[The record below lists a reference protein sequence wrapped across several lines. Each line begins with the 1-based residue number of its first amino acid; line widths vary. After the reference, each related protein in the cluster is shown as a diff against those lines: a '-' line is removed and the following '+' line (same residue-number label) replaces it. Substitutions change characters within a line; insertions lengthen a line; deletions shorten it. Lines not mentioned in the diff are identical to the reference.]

1 MYHYREA
8 NKLRQKNDEP
18 LDSLTGRK
26 GNRELNKKMIALS
39 TAITLGLGS
48 MFTIQHADAE
58 SIKEMQEKTKRIEEQ
73 QSGVKTDI
81 NRADQHIN
89 KLQNQQETVEQQIH
103 RLELAINDS
112 TQKIAEKSIQIEE
125 TKEEIEALKAEII
138 VLKERIAKRNELL
151 KERAVSLQES
161 GGNVSYLEVLLGS
174 SSFSDFI
181 GRVGAVT
188 TIVEADQEI
197 LKQHEIDKKDLE
209 DKQKS
214 VETKLNNLESMRAE
228 LENMKSQLTAQ
239 KGQKDK
245 LMAQLEEKEDDA
257 HELKMNLKEEEEN
270 LAAQASA
277 MKEAINLEKNRLA
290 ELEAAR
296 KKAAAEEKKR
306 AAEAAAAA
314 AKQSAASA
322 KSSSGSSSSNTPAVT
337 SAPPVSSG
345 QFTRPSAGRVT
356 SQIGSRWNKFH
367 AGIDIAQSGTV
378 PVVAAADGVV
388 IRSYLSS
395 SYGNCIMVSHSIGGQ
410 TYTTVYA
417 HLSSRN
423 VGSGQV
429 VAKGQQIGIMGNTG
443 HSFGQ
448 HLHFELHK
456 GAWNVSKTNAVN
468 PLNYV
473 SM

>member
-1 MYHYREA
+1 M
-8 NKLRQKNDEP
+8 L
-18 LDSLTGRK
+18 
-26 GNRELNKKMIALS
+26 ALS

-58 SIKEMQEKTKRIEEQ
+58 SIEEMQEKTKKIEEK
-73 QSGVKTDI
+73 QSGVKSDI
-81 NRADQHIN
+81 NKADQDIN

-112 TQKIAEKSIQIEE
+112 TQKITEKNIQIQE
-125 TKEEIEALKAEII
+125 TKEEIEVLKAEII
-138 VLKERIAKRNELL
+138 VLKERIAKRNEVL

-181 GRVGAVT
+181 GRVGAVA

-209 DKQKS
+209 EKQTS
-214 VETKLNNLESMRAE
+214 VETKLSNLESMLAE
-228 LENMKSQLTAQ
+228 LEKMKSQLTAQ

-245 LMAQLEEKEDDA
+245 LMAKLEEKEHDA

-296 KKAAAEEKKR
+296 KKAAAEAKKR

-314 AKQSAASA
+314 AKQKSAASA
-322 KSSSGSSSSNTPAVT
+322 KSNSSSSSSSSSSNTPAVT

-395 SYGNCIMVSHSIGGQ
+395 SYGNCVMVSHSIGGQ

-417 HLSSRN
+417 HLNSRN
-423 VGSGQV
+423 VGTGQV

-443 HSFGQ
+443 HSYGQ

>member
-1 MYHYREA
+1 M
-8 NKLRQKNDEP
+8 
-18 LDSLTGRK
+18 DSLTGRK
-26 GNRELNKKMIALS
+26 GNRELKKKIVALS
-39 TAITLGLGS
+39 TALTLGLGS
-48 MFTIQHADAE
+48 MFSIQHADAE
-58 SIKEMQEKTKRIEEQ
+58 SIKEMQEKTKKIEEQ
-73 QSGVKTDI
+73 QSGVISDI
-81 NRADQHIN
+81 NRADQDIN

-112 TQKIAEKSIQIEE
+112 TQKIAEKNIQIEE

-138 VLKERIAKRNELL
+138 VLKERIAKRNEVL

-181 GRVGAVT
+181 GRVGAVA

-209 DKQKS
+209 DKQNS
-214 VETKLNNLESMRAE
+214 VETKLSNLESMRAE
-228 LENMKSQLTAQ
+228 LEDMKSQLTAQ

-245 LMAQLEEKEDDA
+245 LMAQLEEKEHDA

-296 KKAAAEEKKR
+296 KKAAAEAKKR

-314 AKQSAASA
+314 AAKQSAPSA
-322 KSSSGSSSSNTPAVT
+322 KNSSSSSSAPSSNTPAVT

-417 HLSSRN
+417 HLNSRN
-423 VGSGQV
+423 VGTGQV

-443 HSFGQ
+443 HSYGQ

>member
-1 MYHYREA
+1 M
-8 NKLRQKNDEP
+8 
-18 LDSLTGRK
+18 DSLTGRK
-26 GNRELNKKMIALS
+26 GNRELKKRMLALS

-58 SIKEMQEKTKRIEEQ
+58 SIEEMQEKTKKIEEQ
-73 QSGVKTDI
+73 QSGVKSDI
-81 NRADQHIN
+81 NKADQDIN

-112 TQKIAEKSIQIEE
+112 TQKIAEKNIQINE
-125 TKEEIEALKAEII
+125 TKEEIVVLKAEIV

-161 GGNVSYLEVLLGS
+161 GGDVSYLEVLLGS

-181 GRVGAVT
+181 GRVGAVA

-209 DKQKS
+209 DKQTS
-214 VETKLNNLESMRAE
+214 VENKLSNLESMLAE

-245 LMAQLEEKEDDA
+245 LMAQLEEKEHDA

-277 MKEAINLEKNRLA
+277 MKQAINLEKNRLA

-296 KKAAAEEKKR
+296 KQAAAEAKKR
-306 AAEAAAAA
+306 AEAEAAAA
-314 AKQSAASA
+314 KQRAASA
-322 KSSSGSSSSNTPAVT
+322 KNSSSSSSSLSSSPSPSSNANVST
-337 SAPPVSSG
+337 PPVSSG

-356 SQIGSRWNKFH
+356 SQIGARWNKFH

-388 IRSYLSS
+388 IRSYFSS

-468 PLNYV
+468 PLSYV

>member
-1 MYHYREA
+1 M
-8 NKLRQKNDEP
+8 
-18 LDSLTGRK
+18 DSLTGRK
-26 GNRELNKKMIALS
+26 GNRELKKRMLALS

-58 SIKEMQEKTKRIEEQ
+58 SIEEMQEKTKKIEEQ
-73 QSGVKTDI
+73 QSGVKSDI
-81 NRADQHIN
+81 NKADQDIN

-112 TQKIAEKSIQIEE
+112 TQKIAEKNIQINE
-125 TKEEIEALKAEII
+125 TKEEIVVLKAEIV

-161 GGNVSYLEVLLGS
+161 GGDVSYLEVLLGS

-181 GRVGAVT
+181 GRVGAVA

-209 DKQKS
+209 DKQTS
-214 VETKLNNLESMRAE
+214 VENKLSNLESMLAE

-245 LMAQLEEKEDDA
+245 LMAQLEEKEHDA

-277 MKEAINLEKNRLA
+277 MKQAINLEKNRLA

-296 KKAAAEEKKR
+296 KQAAAEAKKR
-306 AAEAAAAA
+306 AEAEAAAA
-314 AKQSAASA
+314 KQRAASA
-322 KSSSGSSSSNTPAVT
+322 KNSSSSSSSSSSSPSPSSNANVST
-337 SAPPVSSG
+337 PPVSSG

-356 SQIGSRWNKFH
+356 SQIGARWNKFH

-388 IRSYLSS
+388 IRSYFSS

-468 PLNYV
+468 PLSYV

>member
-1 MYHYREA
+1 M
-8 NKLRQKNDEP
+8 
-18 LDSLTGRK
+18 DSLTGRK
-26 GNRELNKKMIALS
+26 GNRELKKRMLALS

-58 SIKEMQEKTKRIEEQ
+58 SIEEMQEKTKKIEEQ
-73 QSGVKTDI
+73 QSGVKSDI
-81 NRADQHIN
+81 NKADQDIN

-112 TQKIAEKSIQIEE
+112 TQKIAEKNIQINE
-125 TKEEIEALKAEII
+125 TKEEIVVLKAEIV

-161 GGNVSYLEVLLGS
+161 GGDVSYLEVLLGS

-181 GRVGAVT
+181 GRVGAVA

-209 DKQKS
+209 DKQTS
-214 VETKLNNLESMRAE
+214 VENKLSNLESMLAE

-245 LMAQLEEKEDDA
+245 LMAQLEEKEHDA

-277 MKEAINLEKNRLA
+277 MKQAINLEKNRLA

-296 KKAAAEEKKR
+296 KQAAAEAKKR
-306 AAEAAAAA
+306 AEAEAAAA
-314 AKQSAASA
+314 KQRAASA
-322 KSSSGSSSSNTPAVT
+322 KNSSSSSSSSSSPSPSPSPSSNANVST
-337 SAPPVSSG
+337 PPVSSG

-356 SQIGSRWNKFH
+356 SQIGARWNKFH

-388 IRSYLSS
+388 IRSYFSS

-468 PLNYV
+468 PLSYV

>member
-1 MYHYREA
+1 M
-8 NKLRQKNDEP
+8 
-18 LDSLTGRK
+18 DSLTGRK
-26 GNRELNKKMIALS
+26 GNRELKKRMLALS

-58 SIKEMQEKTKRIEEQ
+58 SIEEMQEKTKKIEEQ
-73 QSGVKTDI
+73 QSGVKSDI
-81 NRADQHIN
+81 NKADQDIN

-112 TQKIAEKSIQIEE
+112 TQKIAEKNIQINE
-125 TKEEIEALKAEII
+125 TKEEIVVLKAEIV

-161 GGNVSYLEVLLGS
+161 GGDVSYLEVLLGS

-181 GRVGAVT
+181 GRVGAVA

-209 DKQKS
+209 DKQTS
-214 VETKLNNLESMRAE
+214 VENKLSNLESMLAE

-245 LMAQLEEKEDDA
+245 LMAQLEEKEHDA

-277 MKEAINLEKNRLA
+277 MKQAINLEKNRLA

-296 KKAAAEEKKR
+296 KQAAAEAKKR
-306 AAEAAAAA
+306 AEAEAAAA
-314 AKQSAASA
+314 KQRAASA
-322 KSSSGSSSSNTPAVT
+322 KNSSSSSSSSSSSPSPSPSSNANVST
-337 SAPPVSSG
+337 PPVSSG

-356 SQIGSRWNKFH
+356 SQIGARWNKFH

-388 IRSYLSS
+388 IRSYFSS

-468 PLNYV
+468 PLSYV

>member
-1 MYHYREA
+1 LKK
-8 NKLRQKNDEP
+8 KL
-18 LDSLTGRK
+18 
-26 GNRELNKKMIALS
+26 IALS

-58 SIKEMQEKTKRIEEQ
+58 SIEEMQKKTKKIEEQ

-81 NRADQHIN
+81 NKADQNIN

-112 TQKIAEKSIQIEE
+112 TQKIAEKNIQINE
-125 TKEEIEALKAEII
+125 TKEEIVVLKAEIV

-161 GGNVSYLEVLLGS
+161 GGDVSYLEVLLGS

-181 GRVGAVT
+181 GRVGAVA

-209 DKQKS
+209 DKQTS
-214 VETKLNNLESMRAE
+214 VENKLSNLESMLAE
-228 LENMKSQLTAQ
+228 LENMKNQLTAQ

-245 LMAQLEEKEDDA
+245 LMAQLEEKENET

-277 MKEAINLEKNRLA
+277 MKQAINLEKNRLA

-296 KKAAAEEKKR
+296 KQAAAEAKKR
-306 AAEAAAAA
+306 AEAEAAAA
-314 AKQSAASA
+314 KQRAASA
-322 KSSSGSSSSNTPAVT
+322 KNSSSSSSSSSSSPSPSPSSNANVST
-337 SAPPVSSG
+337 PPVSSG

-395 SYGNCIMVSHSIGGQ
+395 TYGNCVMVSHSIGGQ

-417 HLSSRN
+417 HLNSRN

-443 HSFGQ
+443 HSYGQ

-468 PLNYV
+468 PLSYV

>member
-1 MYHYREA
+1 M
-8 NKLRQKNDEP
+8 L
-18 LDSLTGRK
+18 
-26 GNRELNKKMIALS
+26 
-39 TAITLGLGS
+39 
-48 MFTIQHADAE
+48 
-58 SIKEMQEKTKRIEEQ
+58 
-73 QSGVKTDI
+73 
-81 NRADQHIN
+81 
-89 KLQNQQETVEQQIH
+89 
-103 RLELAINDS
+103 
-112 TQKIAEKSIQIEE
+112 
-125 TKEEIEALKAEII
+125 
-138 VLKERIAKRNELL
+138 
-151 KERAVSLQES
+151 
-161 GGNVSYLEVLLGS
+161 
-174 SSFSDFI
+174 
-181 GRVGAVT
+181 
-188 TIVEADQEI
+188 
-197 LKQHEIDKKDLE
+197 
-209 DKQKS
+209 
-214 VETKLNNLESMRAE
+214 AE
-228 LENMKSQLTAQ
+228 LEKMKSQLTAQ

-245 LMAQLEEKEDDA
+245 LMAKLEEKEHDA

-296 KKAAAEEKKR
+296 KKAAAEAKKR

-314 AKQSAASA
+314 AKQKSAASA
-322 KSSSGSSSSNTPAVT
+322 KSNSSSSSSSSASNTPAVT

-395 SYGNCIMVSHSIGGQ
+395 SYGNCVMVSHSIGGQ

-417 HLSSRN
+417 HLNSRN
-423 VGSGQV
+423 VGTGQV

-443 HSFGQ
+443 HSYGQ